1 MTEQTLPSA
10 LSALPELAED
20 WYGKRVVIFV
30 DYDGTLT
37 PIVSR
42 PDQAVLSESMRMAL
56 QRLARQT
63 TVAVLSGRDR
73 TSAEKMVGLPELYYA
88 GSHGFDISGPD
99 GFTHENEQGVA
110 VRPALK
116 QAADEIEE
124 AIKTISGAWV
134 DRKRFAIA
142 IHNRQVR
149 DAWLPDLEKAIGEIA
164 ARYPQLRL
172 TGGKRVFELRPD
184 IDWHKGTALRWLLK
198 ALKLDG
204 PDVVPMFLG
213 DDETDEDAF
222 IEVEKDGVGIR
233 VGHDDAPTRAR
244 YMLRDTDEAR
254 RFLERMNGV
263 LGRPM

>member
-1 MTEQTLPSA
+1 
-10 LSALPELAED
+10 
-20 WYGKRVVIFV
+20 
-30 DYDGTLT
+30 
-37 PIVSR
+37 
-42 PDQAVLSESMRMAL
+42 
-56 QRLARQT
+56 
-63 TVAVLSGRDR
+63 
-73 TSAEKMVGLPELYYA
+73 
-88 GSHGFDISGPD
+88 
-99 GFTHENEQGVA
+99 
-110 VRPALK
+110 
-116 QAADEIEE
+116 
-124 AIKTISGAWV
+124 
-134 DRKRFAIA
+134 
-142 IHNRQVR
+142 VR

-222 IEVEKDGVGIR
+222 IEVERDGVGIR